1 MLRQRSRA
9 PYARQR
15 TDRAARWADDRCSSQ
30 LAENTIM
37 RADRK
42 LLVLGVTLAGAIVGA
57 MSVLIG
63 EVQRSGFVSSQ
74 VQIDQAIA
82 IARNVAGVTGVGN
95 EMSIKK

>member
-1 MLRQRSRA
+1 
-9 PYARQR
+9 
-15 TDRAARWADDRCSSQ
+15 
-30 LAENTIM
+30 M

-63 EVQRSGFVSSQ
+63 EVQLRGFVDSQ

-82 IARNVAGVTGVGN
+82 IARNVAGATGVGN
-95 EMSIKK
+95 KISIKK

>member
-9 PYARQR
+9 PYARHR
-15 TDRAARWADDRCSSQ
+15 TDRAARWTDDRCSSHF
-30 LAENTIM
+30 AENTIM

-57 MSVLIG
+57 ISVLIR
-63 EVQRSGFVSSQ
+63 EVQLSGFVDSQ

-82 IARNVAGVTGVGN
+82 IARSVQSGFAR
-95 EMSIKK
+95 